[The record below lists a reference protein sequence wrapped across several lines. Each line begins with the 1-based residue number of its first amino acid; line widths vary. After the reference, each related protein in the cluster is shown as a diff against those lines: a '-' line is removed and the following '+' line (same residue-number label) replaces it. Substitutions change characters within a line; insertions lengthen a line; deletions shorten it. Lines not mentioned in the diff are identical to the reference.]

1 MAETNKTEKATPK
14 KRRDERKK
22 GNAFQSRD
30 VVSVVILILG
40 FLLIS
45 KLGGFIMIQIKGLYL
60 SELTMMSGLHELTI
74 PTCLKILRE
83 TVLVFFITTV
93 PILITLALGGIVMTG
108 AQTGFLVS
116 GELLKF
122 KRSRISLIEGFKR
135 MLSMRSVVQLVKSLI
150 KVAVILW
157 VIYTSVQDL
166 MVVTPDMLS
175 ASLDNNLSF
184 MLDRIMAIVYKL

>member
-1 MAETNKTEKATPK
+1 LAETNKTEKATPK

-60 SELTMMSGLHELTI
+60 SELTMMSGLHDLTI

-83 TVLVFFITTV
+83 TVLVFFITTA
-93 PILITLALGGIVMTG
+93 PILITLAVDEIGSS
-108 AQTGFLVS
+108 A
-116 GELLKF
+116 
-122 KRSRISLIEGFKR
+122 R
-135 MLSMRSVVQLVKSLI
+135 
-150 KVAVILW
+150 KVADQSSRHPVGHL
-157 VIYTSVQDL
+157 YERTG
-166 MVVTPDMLS
+166 PDGRNAGHAERQS
-175 ASLDNNLSF
+175 GQ
-184 MLDRIMAIVYKL
+184 